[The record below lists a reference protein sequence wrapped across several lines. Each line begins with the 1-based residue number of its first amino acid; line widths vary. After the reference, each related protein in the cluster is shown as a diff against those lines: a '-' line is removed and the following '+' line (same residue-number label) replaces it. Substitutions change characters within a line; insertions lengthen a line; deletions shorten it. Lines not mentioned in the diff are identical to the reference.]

1 MEIEIKK
8 FFSIQDSDFKN
19 SNCYLDIN
27 YGGDLIFKEVEINNI
42 ENDSIILNI
51 LDEVI
56 KENNLDKDEYD
67 IYFKRN
73 KEWFNKFIF
82 YKKNK

>member
-1 MEIEIKK
+1 MEIEIKN

-19 SNCYLDIN
+19 PNCYLDIN

-42 ENDSIILNI
+42 ENDSIILKI
-51 LDEVI
+51 LDEVV
-56 KENNLDKDEYD
+56 KENNLNKDEYD

-82 YKKNK
+82 YKKNN